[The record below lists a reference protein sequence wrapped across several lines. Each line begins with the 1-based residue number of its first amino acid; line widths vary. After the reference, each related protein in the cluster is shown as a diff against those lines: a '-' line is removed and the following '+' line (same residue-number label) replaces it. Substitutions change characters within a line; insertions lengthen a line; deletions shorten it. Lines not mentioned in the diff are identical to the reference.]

1 MGKKGRRSKEG
12 LKKVNLKGREV
23 AEKNKLLK
31 KKKKVIQDKKTE
43 KEMWDQLRELGK
55 PLMT

>member
-1 MGKKGRRSKEG
+1 MRLMGKKGRRSKEG

-31 KKKKVIQDKKTE
+31 KKKKVRTKKL
-43 KEMWDQLRELGK
+43 KKRCGIS
-55 PLMT
+55 